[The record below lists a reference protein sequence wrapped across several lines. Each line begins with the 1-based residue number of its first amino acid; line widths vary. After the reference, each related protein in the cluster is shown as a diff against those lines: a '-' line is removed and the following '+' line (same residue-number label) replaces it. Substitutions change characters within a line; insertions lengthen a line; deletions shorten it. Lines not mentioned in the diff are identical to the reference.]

1 MLKFELPLGAV
12 ASGTSDFVAPR
23 VGREHSVIDLTID
36 CSAYLL
42 PILEKTYCNYTDRI
56 QSFNPQTRST
66 LHQLLLKSIILT
78 LLSWILIKDWDH
90 KSYLSTN
97 RWSSNLLSISIECI
111 NPLYKSSIQKRR
123 TPWNP
128 IQREEDLDLINQY
141 SLLSRDKKYR
151 GTQWVPCN
159 LTTTLIRS
167 SWSMVANKTRR
178 GTSRWKLIGRRPW
191 RSAARRVRGKREKE
205 KGKERQRKGE
215 IEGLAGGWRAKLV
228 WGLGVKTR

>member
-97 RWSSNLLSISIECI
+97 R
-111 NPLYKSSIQKRR
+111 
-123 TPWNP
+123 
-128 IQREEDLDLINQY
+128 
-141 SLLSRDKKYR
+141 
-151 GTQWVPCN
+151 
-159 LTTTLIRS
+159 
-167 SWSMVANKTRR
+167 
-178 GTSRWKLIGRRPW
+178 
-191 RSAARRVRGKREKE
+191 
-205 KGKERQRKGE
+205 
-215 IEGLAGGWRAKLV
+215 
-228 WGLGVKTR
+228 